1 MIVRSSFQI
10 LSFGKG
16 YGLWVVNSSEHSQG
30 NYMAGLLNPVFG
42 GLFKQFGNSKGIT
55 NAILQSSFV
64 KHHPSLI
71 IDVRA

>member
-1 MIVRSSFQI
+1 
-10 LSFGKG
+10 
-16 YGLWVVNSSEHSQG
+16 
-30 NYMAGLLNPVFG
+30 MAGLLNPVFG
-42 GLFKQFGNSKGIT
+42 GLFKQFGNSKGIA